1 MLNSIEK
8 VLLEHKLTLAV
19 AESTTGGKLAA
30 KITSR
35 SGCSRYFL
43 GGIIAYHNQVKM
55 RHLGVAETLINEYGA
70 VSSPVAEQMA
80 RGVRELFNADVA
92 VSTTGVAG
100 PGGGSE
106 EKPVGL
112 VYVAVASA
120 RRVIAHRYV
129 IGNQRES
136 NNEQFTVK
144 AFALLEAELLSLTSS

>member
-1 MLNSIEK
+1 MLDSIEE
-8 VLLEHKLTLAV
+8 VLLERKLTLAV
-19 AESTTGGKLAA
+19 AESTTGGKLAE

-43 GGIIAYHNQVKM
+43 GGLIAYHNQVKIKQ
-55 RHLGVAETLINEYGA
+55 LGVPETLINEYGA
-70 VSSPVAEQMA
+70 VSFPVAEQMA
-80 RGVRELFNADVA
+80 RGVRELFNADIA

-100 PGGGSE
+100 PGGGSK

-120 RRVIAHRYV
+120 RRVIAQRYV

-136 NNEQFTVK
+136 NNEQFMVK
-144 AFALLEAELLSLTSS
+144 AFALLEAELLGD

>member
-1 MLNSIEK
+1 MLDSIEE
-8 VLLEHKLTLAV
+8 VMLERKLTLAV
-19 AESTTGGKLAA
+19 AESTTGGKLAE

-43 GGIIAYHNQVKM
+43 GGLIAYHNQVKIKQ
-55 RHLGVAETLINEYGA
+55 LGVPETLINEYGA
-70 VSSPVAEQMA
+70 VSLPVAEQMA
-80 RGVRELFNADVA
+80 RGVRELFNADIA

-100 PGGGSE
+100 PGGGSK

-120 RRVIAHRYV
+120 RRVIAQRYV

-144 AFALLEAELLSLTSS
+144 AFALLEAELLGD

>member
-1 MLNSIEK
+1 MLDSIEE
-8 VLLEHKLTLAV
+8 VLLERKLTLAV
-19 AESTTGGKLAA
+19 AESTTGGKLAE

-43 GGIIAYHNQVKM
+43 GGLIAYHNQVKIKQ
-55 RHLGVAETLINEYGA
+55 LGVPETLINEYGA
-70 VSSPVAEQMA
+70 VSLPVAEQMA
-80 RGVRELFNADVA
+80 RGVRELFNADIA

-100 PGGGSE
+100 PGGGSK

-120 RRVIAHRYV
+120 RRVIAQRYV

-144 AFALLEAELLSLTSS
+144 AFALLEADLLGD

>member
-1 MLNSIEK
+1 MLDSIEE
-8 VLLEHKLTLAV
+8 VLLERKLTLAV
-19 AESTTGGKLAA
+19 AESTTGGKLAE

-43 GGIIAYHNQVKM
+43 GGLIAYHNQVKIKQ
-55 RHLGVAETLINEYGA
+55 LGVPETLINEYGA
-70 VSSPVAEQMA
+70 VSLPVAKQMA
-80 RGVRELFNADVA
+80 RGVRELFNADIA

-100 PGGGSE
+100 PGGGAK

-120 RRVIAHRYV
+120 RRVIAQRYV

-144 AFALLEAELLSLTSS
+144 AFALLEAELLGD

>member
-1 MLNSIEK
+1 MLDSIEE
-8 VLLEHKLTLAV
+8 VLFERKLTLAV
-19 AESTTGGKLAA
+19 AESTTGGKLAE

-43 GGIIAYHNQVKM
+43 GGLIAYHNQVKIKQ
-55 RHLGVAETLINEYGA
+55 LGVPETLINEYGA
-70 VSSPVAEQMA
+70 VSLPVAEQMA
-80 RGVRELFNADVA
+80 RGVRELFNADIA

-100 PGGGSE
+100 PGGGSK

-120 RRVIAHRYV
+120 RRVIAQRYV

-144 AFALLEAELLSLTSS
+144 AFALLEAELLGD